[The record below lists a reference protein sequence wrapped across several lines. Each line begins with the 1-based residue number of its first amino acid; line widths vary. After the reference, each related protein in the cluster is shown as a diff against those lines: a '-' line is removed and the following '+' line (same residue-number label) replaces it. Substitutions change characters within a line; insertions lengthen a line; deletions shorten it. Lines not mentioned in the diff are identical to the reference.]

1 MKSLIIGVLL
11 FPLLSFVPKESVS
24 TEAVAAPSTVQ
35 QECKCPNNS
44 GLGLL
49 WLKIEP
55 SEDNPNTTCRLIM
68 FKNSVPGLPVRIL
81 AEIPAQCD

>member
-24 TEAVAAPSTVQ
+24 TEAVAAPSTVE
-35 QECKCPNNS
+35 QECTCPNNS

-49 WLKIEP
+49 WLTIE
-55 SEDNPNTTCRLIM
+55 SSGDNPNTTCRLIM
-68 FKNSVPGLPVRIL
+68 FKNSLPGIPVRIL
-81 AEIPAQCD
+81 TEIPAQCD